1 MIWLAVRLRWLRGL
15 RLISM
20 RPELRVAL
28 VPSTPMKELRLST
41 SGSSRMA
48 ATSAFWRLAM
58 ASKEIDCGASVTA
71 WIRPVSC
78 TGKKPFGITT

>member
-1 MIWLAVRLRWLRGL
+1 
-15 RLISM
+15 
-20 RPELRVAL
+20 
-28 VPSTPMKELRLST
+28 
-41 SGSSRMA
+41 MA